1 MRIAILNGNPRAED
15 TAFEDYVGGLARAL
29 EGKQHDVALLP
40 LRDMDIKYCTGC
52 WGCWVKTPG
61 ECVAKDASA
70 DVCRAVINADLV
82 LHASPVI
89 MGFYSAL
96 LKKTTDKLIPL
107 VHPYT
112 VVDQGEAH
120 HLARYEKYPLLG
132 LLLQPG
138 EDTDDEDIA
147 IIREIH
153 GRTALNF
160 KSRVAFTK
168 LTSDPIEEVAREID
182 RL

>member
-1 MRIAILNGNPRAED
+1 MRIAILNGNPSAED
-15 TAFEDYVGGLARAL
+15 TAFEDYLGRLAHAL
-29 EGKQHDVALLP
+29 EERQHDVTLLQ
-40 LRDMDIKYCTGC
+40 LRDMDIKHCAGC

-61 ECVAKDASA
+61 ECVANDASA
-70 DVCRAVINADLV
+70 DVCRAAIHADLV
-82 LHASPVI
+82 LHASPVT

-96 LKKTTDKLIPL
+96 LKKVTDKLIPL
-107 VHPYT
+107 IHPYM

-120 HLARYEKYPLLG
+120 HLARYERYPLLG
-132 LLLQPG
+132 LLLQPD

-153 GRTALNF
+153 SRTALNF
-160 KSRVAFTK
+160 KSRVALTR

>member
-1 MRIAILNGNPRAED
+1 MRIAILNGNPSAED
-15 TAFEDYVGGLARAL
+15 SAFEDYLGGLVRAL
-29 EGKQHDVALLP
+29 EERRHDVTLFQ
-40 LRDMDIKYCTGC
+40 LRDMDIKHCTGC

-61 ECVAKDASA
+61 ECIAKDASA
-70 DVCRAVINADLV
+70 DVCRAAIHADLV
-82 LHASPVI
+82 LHASPVT

-96 LKKTTDKLIPL
+96 LKKATDKLIPL
-107 VHPYT
+107 IHPYA

-120 HLARYEKYPLLG
+120 HRARYEEYPLLG

-138 EDTDDEDIA
+138 EDTDDEDIT

-153 GRTALNF
+153 GRTALNL
-160 KSRVAFTK
+160 KSRLAFTR